1 LCWKDFHWGY
11 FVYAAAVVAKSD
23 PGWTQTYYAHI
34 MDLIRDFA
42 NPATDSY
49 YPVTRMKDWYA
60 GHSWASGI
68 VEFAG
73 NEFQNE

>member
-1 LCWKDFHWGY
+1 
-11 FVYAAAVVAKSD
+11 
-23 PGWTQTYYAHI
+23 
-34 MDLIRDFA
+34 MDLIRDYA

-73 NEFQNE
+73 NE